1 MATPSRSSVLTKMH
15 KVLKKHYKPVAPHP
29 ERTVLEHALY
39 AVCLEN
45 AHYETADAAFRA
57 LATEFFDWNEVRV
70 STVKELSETFADL
83 PEPQRAATNLKQILQ
98 SVFETRY
105 AFDLEGLR
113 KMKLGDAI
121 KALQSL
127 GGATPFVTA
136 YVVQAAL
143 GGHAIPVDRGAR
155 EVFAVLGL
163 LEDPSRED
171 AHVAGLERAIAK
183 SKGIEFGSLLHQ
195 LSAEFVANPYA
206 APLHEVLLEIAP
218 ECKPR
223 LPKRPTR
230 KAEPAAAAEAPPPPE
245 PQPAA
250 TRKQAAAAASKKAPR
265 KKAAPRGKRA
275 PAARIAKQKPR

>member
-1 MATPSRSSVLTKMH
+1 
-15 KVLKKHYKPVAPHP
+15 
-29 ERTVLEHALY
+29 
-39 AVCLEN
+39 
-45 AHYETADAAFRA
+45 
-57 LATEFFDWNEVRV
+57 V

-105 AFDLEGLR
+105 AFDLDGLR

-143 GGHAIPVDRGAR
+143 GGHSIPVDRGAR

-163 LEDPSRED
+163 LDDPSRED
-171 AHVAGLERAIAK
+171 AHVAGLERAIPK
-183 SKGIEFGSLLHQ
+183 TKGIEFGSLLHQ
-195 LSAEFVANPYA
+195 LSADFVANPYA
-206 APLHEVLLEIAP
+206 PALHEVLLEIAP
-218 ECKPR
+218 DCKPR

-230 KAEPAAAAEAPPPPE
+230 KAEAAAAAEAPAPAE
-245 PQPAA
+245 TQPA
-250 TRKQAAAAASKKAPR
+250 TPSKRAAAAASKKAPR